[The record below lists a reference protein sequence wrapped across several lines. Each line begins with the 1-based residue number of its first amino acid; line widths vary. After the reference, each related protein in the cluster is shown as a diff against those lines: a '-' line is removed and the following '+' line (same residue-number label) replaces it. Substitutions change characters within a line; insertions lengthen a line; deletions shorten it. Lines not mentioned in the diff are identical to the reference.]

1 MTQIKGLILFFLFF
15 HLIAIWILFFSSNLY
30 DSKLPVNNNKQE
42 LLKKFQESKKE
53 QYVSKDRPC
62 RVLIMNKVDFHHEL
76 IESAVLRFPLPFHE
90 FNCSVKEYPIIYDF
104 ALYQSRFQL
113 KISGAKT
120 TLSRNAQFLNQTEF
134 WGWKKYFDTNLK
146 GKVIPKND
154 IFQSRAVFNELV
166 TFEEMDY
173 VADATIDVTCDISD
187 NFHRWLL
194 SSKSN
199 FCILHKANQ
208 EVLQKHKNPSI
219 LSRSCFLSPMWPKK
233 QCQFIASDLPFAKD
247 NVKTLRLQKAGIE
260 ICVQGA
266 NRNFT
271 LACEI
276 FSKSKFKLYNAT
288 LHFSSRDSK
297 KLKRIIKN
305 FGIEERVSISNEID
319 YIKYHQKLSQCDLV
333 LPLKEPSESSTH
345 FPWGN
350 KKSSGIIP
358 AIIAYKI
365 DILAHY
371 KYIDIYKKWFSNEID
386 ATGYGDT
393 VANKVSGLNKKMQKI
408 FDMKKNNGKNL

>member
-1 MTQIKGLILFFLFF
+1 MIKKDQHFF
-15 HLIAIWILFFSSNLY
+15 N
-30 DSKLPVNNNKQE
+30 
-42 LLKKFQESKKE
+42 
-53 QYVSKDRPC
+53 DRPC

-76 IESAVLRFPLPFHE
+76 IESAVLRFPLPFHT
-90 FNCSVKEYPIIYDF
+90 FNCSVKKYPVVYDF

-120 TLSRNAQFLNQTEF
+120 SLSRKAKFLNQTEF
-134 WGWKKYFDTNLK
+134 WGWKKYFDTNLQ
-146 GKVIPKND
+146 GKVIQKND
-154 IFQSRAVFNELV
+154 VYRSRALFNKLV

-173 VADATIDVTCDISD
+173 VADATIDITCDISD

-194 SSKSN
+194 SSKTN

-208 EVLQKHKNPSI
+208 EVLQKHQNPSI
-219 LSRSCFLSPMWPKK
+219 LARSCFLSPMWPKE
-233 QCQFIASDLPFAKD
+233 QCQFIASDLPFAKE
-247 NVKTLRLQKAGIE
+247 NVKSFRHQKEGIK

-288 LHFSSRDSK
+288 LHFSSRESK
-297 KLKRIIKN
+297 KLRRIIKN
-305 FGIEERVSISNEID
+305 FEIEKKASISNEID
-319 YIKYHQKLSQCDLV
+319 YIKYHQKLSKCDLV
-333 LPLKEPSESSTH
+333 LPLKEPNESSTH

-365 DILAHY
+365 DVLAHY
-371 KYIDIYKKWFSNEID
+371 KYIDIYKNWLSDEID
-386 ATGYGDT
+386 AIVYGDT
-393 VANKVSGLNKKMQKI
+393 VATKVSGLNKQMQKI
-408 FDMKKNNGKNL
+408 FDKKKKK